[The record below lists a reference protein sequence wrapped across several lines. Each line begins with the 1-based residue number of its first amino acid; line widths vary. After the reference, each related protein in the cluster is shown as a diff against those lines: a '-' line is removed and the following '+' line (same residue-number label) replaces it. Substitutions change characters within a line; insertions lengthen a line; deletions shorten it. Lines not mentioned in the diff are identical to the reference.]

1 VIAPG
6 LRAGLVIGA
15 VVIASAIA
23 GAAIDRSL
31 MMHRPAMRPDGG
43 RRSPPQALEQGRRNA
58 MLERLTKE
66 LSLTPAQRA
75 GLDSIFQ
82 RTDSSLRAIR
92 RETQPRLQQVFEGSH
107 AEVNARLDPAQRE
120 KFAKLHQKGRPSRD
134 GFRDGGGERGMRS
147 DSARQ

>member
-1 VIAPG
+1 MIAPG

-31 MMHRPAMRPDGG
+31 MMRRPQMRPDGG
-43 RRSPPQALEQGRRNA
+43 RRGPPQALEQGRRTA
-58 MLERLTKE
+58 MLDRMTKDLA
-66 LSLTPAQRA
+66 LSAAQRA

-92 RETQPRLQQVFEGSH
+92 RESQPRIQQIFERSTS
-107 AEVNARLDPAQRE
+107 EINARLDSTQRA
-120 KFAKLHQKGRPSRD
+120 KFAQMHQKGRPTRD
-134 GFRDGGGERGMRS
+134 GFRGGDREMRP